1 MKTATSDSGAGLG
14 MLVILLF
21 AIGGGILSAWI
32 LDTVDLGMEISG
44 VTEGVLVY
52 YLTSMVISAGLL
64 IAYKAPRSGSIFM
77 AFYPFGLVALFW
89 VGFNTA
95 AVDQSEASNQVPDIV
110 AAALAVAVQAY
121 VWITPA
127 VITGYYLCKV
137 LRGPREPVC
146 R

>member
-121 VWITPA
+121 VWITP
-127 VITGYYLCKV
+127 L
-137 LRGPREPVC
+137 
-146 R
+146 